1 LRARNLTLP
10 AGSEVSENGG
20 WMTYAMY
27 MSMGERH
34 DYRQALKSVRAP
46 VLVVHGELDLQ
57 PEKLDRLYAECFP
70 NSSFEVVKG
79 AGHFMYD
86 EQPEAFSQ
94 IVERFLNGVR

>member
-1 LRARNLTLP
+1 
-10 AGSEVSENGG
+10 
-20 WMTYAMY
+20 
-27 MSMGERH
+27 
-34 DYRQALKSVRAP
+34 VR
-46 VLVVHGELDLQ
+46 GELDLQ

-94 IVERFLNGVR
+94 IVERFLNGLR